1 MSVATQLGL
10 DDPDKDLLA
19 AARAQW
25 PLWCLDDPH
34 LAVVDDLLG
43 LPGWIAAADKAGVD
57 DVLCGLARLASPTG
71 GDDVAAAG
79 ALAWVLLP
87 GACVVAH
94 RLANLT
100 SRIDEVVA
108 AQLWLEVRGFAWRQ
122 RRKVAANI
130 VMNVRRGVL
139 RDLGIGEHLREVDP
153 TWARSVPLAPTA
165 DLWRVLEAH
174 PSGQQVD
181 PEEELAEVLSWAVSQ
196 RVIDEHDKDLLVSLA
211 AAADDAEVTRSRCG
225 QAGLCSRRASRA
237 VAARRGVSEAT
248 VRRHASR
255 SVQAL
260 AMAYA
265 QIPA

>member
-10 DDPDKDLLA
+10 DDPDTDLLA

-25 PLWCLDDPH
+25 PVWCTDDPRLH
-34 LAVVDDLLG
+34 VVDDLLE
-43 LPGWIAAADKAGVD
+43 LPGWIAATDKAGVD
-57 DVLCGLARLASPTG
+57 DVLCELARLASPTG
-71 GDDVAAAG
+71 GDDVTAAG

-100 SRIDEVVA
+100 PRIDEIVA
-108 AQLWLEVRGFAWRQ
+108 AQLWLEVRGFAWQ
-122 RRKVAANI
+122 RRRKAAANI

-153 TWARSVPLAPTA
+153 TWARSVPLSPTA
-165 DLWRVLEAH
+165 DLWRVLEAR
-174 PSGQQVD
+174 PSGQQVG
-181 PEEELAEVLSWAVSQ
+181 PEEELGEVLSWAVSQ
-196 RVIDEHDKDLLVSLA
+196 RVIDEHDRELLVSLA

-225 QAGLCSRRASRA
+225 QAGLCSRQASRA

-260 AMAYA
+260 ALAYA